1 MDNVKVDHL
10 KKTYKD
16 FVLNDITFHVPQG
29 TVVGV
34 IGENGAG
41 KSTTLNC
48 ILDTVKPDSGEI
60 YIFGKNI
67 VNLDVETRN
76 RIGAVI
82 GEDGLPSNLTARQA
96 EKVLR
101 GVLLRWSAE
110 KFNNYLKKFELPTD
124 KQISA
129 FSRGMKQKLMIA
141 VALSHETSLL
151 VLDEPTS
158 GLDPIAR
165 DEIIDVFYDYIQ
177 DEKHSIIF
185 SSHILS
191 DLEKICDYILFIH
204 KGKQIFFEEKNVL
217 YEKYGILN
225 CGVKEFEQV
234 PPEAV
239 IGFNKTVYGVNALV
253 KRNLIGQ
260 KYKLEQA
267 KIDDIMLYFIRG
279 ERK

>member
-1 MDNVKVDHL
+1 MDNVKVENL
-10 KKTYKD
+10 KKIYKD
-16 FVLNDITFHVPQG
+16 FVLHDITFNVPQG

-67 VNLDVETRN
+67 VNLEVETRN

-151 VLDEPTS
+151 VLEEPTS

-204 KGKQIFFEEKNVL
+204 KGKQIFFEEKNAL

-225 CGVKEFEQV
+225 CGVKEFEEV

>member
-204 KGKQIFFEEKNVL
+204 KGKQFFFEEKNVL

>member
-29 TVVGV
+29 TIVGV

-204 KGKQIFFEEKNVL
+204 KGKQIIFEEKNVL

>member
-204 KGKQIFFEEKNVL
+204 KGKQIIFEEKNVL

>member
-1 MDNVKVDHL
+1 MDNVKVENL
-10 KKTYKD
+10 KKIYKD
-16 FVLNDITFHVPQG
+16 FVLHDITFNVPQG

-225 CGVKEFEQV
+225 CGVKEFEEV

>member
-1 MDNVKVDHL
+1 MDNVKVENL
-10 KKTYKD
+10 KKIYKD
-16 FVLNDITFHVPQG
+16 FVLNDITFNVPQG

-76 RIGAVI
+76 RVGAVI

>member
-16 FVLNDITFHVPQG
+16 FVLNDITFYVPQG

-204 KGKQIFFEEKNVL
+204 KGKQIIFEEKNVL